1 VIPGAGIRAIHF
13 AGNAAGTYLV
23 GGLAWLS
30 FREALGCPI
39 SSDLPGLEY
48 ALHVVTLLAVFPL
61 SLFVSYV
68 LFRVRSPASGFTP
81 LWRPWAAGGMVALLI
96 WSDIGLWFMAAMEA
110 LERPLP
116 KIPGLVFVAILS
128 PFAIGIFFS
137 HLLLW
142 GPRPGLRSSEDPRV
156 R

>member
-1 VIPGAGIRAIHF
+1 MTPSAGIRAFHF
-13 AGNAAGTYLV
+13 SCNAAGSYLV
-23 GGLAWLS
+23 GGLAWLLL
-30 FREALGCPI
+30 REALGYPI
-39 SSDLPGLEY
+39 PSEFPGLEY

-68 LFRVRSPASGFTP
+68 LFRARSPASGFSP
-81 LWRPWAAGGMVALLI
+81 LWRPWAAGGVVAVLI
-96 WSDIGLWFMAAMEA
+96 WSDVGLWFLAAMEA

-116 KIPGLVFVAILS
+116 KIPGLVFVAVLS
-128 PFAIGIFFS
+128 PFAIGVFFS

-142 GPRPGLRSSEDPRV
+142 GPRPALRSPEEPRV